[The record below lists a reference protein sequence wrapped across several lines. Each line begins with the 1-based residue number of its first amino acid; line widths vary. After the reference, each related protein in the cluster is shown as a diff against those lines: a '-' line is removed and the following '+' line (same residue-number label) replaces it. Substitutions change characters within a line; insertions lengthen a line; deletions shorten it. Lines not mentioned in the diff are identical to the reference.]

1 MTAIKSIQCT
11 LVGRKYKP
19 GILFDVVI
27 AVPEANVD
35 EYALLIEHDGQN
47 DANVNSLLA
56 LADEGKAPYCV
67 SVGVFPGKIKMP
79 DGTLRKM
86 RMNSYD
92 LFDRE
97 YGDFIVYELIPYI
110 SKEYS
115 IRFSS
120 SPDMHFVCGCSSGG
134 ISAFCIA
141 WFHPEYFHRVYMS
154 SPSFLAMGRGNEIP
168 YLIRKYETKPLRIYE
183 ESSEDEPNYFFGWS
197 RAIDEEAR
205 EALIY
210 AGYDF
215 QFKYFPGEDHC
226 SRNADENEAYIR
238 NEWLWKDWETKK
250 VTAPRNSPQ
259 VSQVVPHASKW
270 ERCATFPE
278 PEQEA
283 EAPAVLAENFE
294 NVVLS
299 NDGLAWYAGNPDD
312 DIVLMFV
319 NAENLSVEKGLLHA
333 TLHTIPRI
341 GPKGAI
347 DLAVDKVD
355 RLFVLT
361 SIGIQCVRSFG
372 LIDVIL
378 DLPDQS
384 KPIAMTIADALY
396 VKTEMGVY
404 KRPLCE
410 ICTKKTDRLR
420 MFDFYYD

>member
-67 SVGVFPGKIKMP
+67 SVGILPGKMEMP
-79 DGTLRKM
+79 NGTRRKM

-97 YGDFIVYELIPYI
+97 YADFIVYELIPYI

-120 SPDMHFVCGCSSGG
+120 SPDMHFVSGGSSGG

-183 ESSEDEPNYFFGWS
+183 EYSENEPNDYFGWS
-197 RAIDEEAR
+197 RAIDEETR
-205 EALIY
+205 EALIF

-215 QFKYFPGEDHC
+215 KCTYFPDEGHC
-226 SRNADENEAYIR
+226 SRYRKIDEAYLR
-238 NEWLWKDWETKK
+238 NEWIWRDWKVAKI
-250 VTAPRNSPQ
+250 TAPRNSSRTDKVIPAD
-259 VSQVVPHASKW
+259 SRW
-270 ERCATFPE
+270 EICDIFPIKE
-278 PEQEA
+278 NTTP
-283 EAPAVLAENFE
+283 PAALSEHFDKI
-294 NVVLS
+294 VLS
-299 NDGLAWYAGNPDD
+299 NDGQAWYAANKIDD
-312 DIVLMFV
+312 TVLMFV
-319 NAENLSVEKGLLHA
+319 NGGKISTEKGLLHA

-341 GPKGAI
+341 YPKGAI
-347 DLAVDKVD
+347 DMAVDKAD

-361 SIGIQCVRSFG
+361 SIGVQCVRSFG

-378 DLPDQS
+378 DLPDRAI
-384 KPIAMTIADALY
+384 PLEIAVSDALY
-396 VKTEMGVY
+396 VRTESGIY
-404 KRPLCE
+404 KRPLRE
-410 ICTKKTDRLR
+410 VSTKSDEQPRK
-420 MFDFYYD
+420 FVSYYD